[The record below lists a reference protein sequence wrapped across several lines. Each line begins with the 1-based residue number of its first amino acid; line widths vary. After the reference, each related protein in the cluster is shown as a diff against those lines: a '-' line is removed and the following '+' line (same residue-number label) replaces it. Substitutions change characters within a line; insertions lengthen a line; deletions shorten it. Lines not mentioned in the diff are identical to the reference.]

1 MPLSPG
7 AADGSCDDRS
17 ANALRGDVHGQLV
30 QARDIHGGVTI
41 HASQAPPPPPPLVD
55 VSLDAPRPATA
66 VRGRE
71 ELLAALGSA
80 MRAGAPVP
88 HVLTGPGGFG
98 KTTVAAALA
107 ERARADGWTVF
118 WVRPG
123 DVAAGMVEAAVEA
136 GGPRREAEQVRATR
150 HRAVRWAWRHLDAAP
165 RPWLLVIDNADRPAE
180 LDPENR
186 PGDQL
191 GWMRSSPGGF
201 VLVTSR
207 VDDPLLWSPARVH
220 RVGELDAPAAAAAL
234 ADHAGLAEL
243 AGAEELAVRLG
254 GVPLALSLAGR
265 ILATHGV
272 LFPDAHALLDGLRED
287 VGALDELAAPFVPVA
302 DADRG
307 LLSGVWELS
316 LRLVAER
323 EPKAAPL
330 LRILAV
336 LGSGTVPVP
345 LRRLPLS
352 ELAVGALGPLGEASF
367 ARAVNA
373 LVVHGLVTVER
384 REAEAFLRLHPL
396 VAETVRAGLTDA
408 DLPLVEL
415 AERLLDHQRHR
426 DLRFE
431 LQALVAIVSLR
442 VRMHPA
448 DEDAATARVG
458 DLSVSLTALPP
469 ATLQTVVSAG
479 GTLLRL
485 GRPEDAEA
493 ALAPVVA
500 AAEEQFGRAH
510 PTALSGRH
518 LLAEARLHQGRV
530 DEAER
535 SFRELHA
542 DRAGTLGPEHPD
554 TLDTAY
560 QLGLIAIR
568 RERWDEAGEILSEV
582 REACLRTAGE
592 EDPLHLFAAQNLA
605 YVTMRLGD
613 PAAAE
618 TGFRR
623 VHRVRERV
631 LGAGHHLTA
640 DAAFYVGRA
649 AQERGECAEA
659 LRIFTDV
666 LRNWE
671 EQLGEEHP
679 QVETVKRRIA
689 EVAEPGPGTTR

>member
-17 ANALRGDVHGQLV
+17 ANAFRGDVHGQLV

-41 HASQAPPPPPPLVD
+41 HASQAPPPPPPPAPAD

-66 VRGRE
+66 VRGRDG
-71 ELLAALGSA
+71 LLEALGRE

-107 ERARADGWTVF
+107 ERARAQGWTVF

-123 DVAAGMVEAAVEA
+123 DVAASMVEAAVEA
-136 GGPRREAEQVRATR
+136 GGPRREAERVGTGRYRAL
-150 HRAVRWAWRHLDAAP
+150 RWAWRHLDAAP
-165 RPWLLVIDNADRPAE
+165 RPWLLVIDNADRPEE
-180 LDPENR
+180 LDPGNR

-191 GWMRSSPGGF
+191 GWMRPSPGGF

-243 AGAEELAVRLG
+243 AGAEELAERLG

-287 VGALDELAAPFVPVA
+287 VGALDGLAAPFVPVA

-307 LLSGVWELS
+307 LLAGVWELS

-323 EPKAAPL
+323 EPEAAPL

-336 LGSGTVPVP
+336 LGSGAVPVP

-352 ELAVGALGPLGEASF
+352 ELAGGVLGPLDEAAF

-396 VAETVRAGLTDA
+396 VAETVRAGLTEA
-408 DLPLVEL
+408 DLPLVAL

-431 LQALVAIVSLR
+431 LQALTAIVSLR
-442 VRMHPA
+442 VRVRPA
-448 DEDAATARVG
+448 DEDAVRALTATAAAVHAEAVR
-458 DLSVSLTALPP
+458 
-469 ATLQTVVSAG
+469 TVVSLG

-485 GRPEDAEA
+485 GRPEAAEA
-493 ALAPVVA
+493 ALAPVVST
-500 AAEEQFGRAH
+500 AEEQLGRTH
-510 PTALSGRH
+510 PAVLSGRH
-518 LLAEARLHQGRV
+518 LLAEARLNLGRV
-530 DEAER
+530 DEAGR
-535 SFRELHA
+535 SFRELRA
-542 DRAGTLGPEHPD
+542 DRAAALGPEHPD

-560 QLGLIAIR
+560 QLGLISIR
-568 RERWDEAGEILSEV
+568 RERWAEAGEILSEV
-582 REACLRTAGE
+582 GEARLRTAGE

-623 VHRVRERV
+623 VHRVRERL
-631 LGAGHHLTA
+631 LGAGHHLTT
-640 DAAFYVGRA
+640 DAAYYVGRA
-649 AQERGECAEA
+649 AQERGERAEA

-671 EQLGEEHP
+671 EQLGEDHP
-679 QVETVKRRIA
+679 QVETVRGRIA
-689 EVAEPGPGTTR
+689 EVAGPGPGATR